1 MASIMD
7 LAGDLGKALA
17 NSDEYKAFQAAQA
30 ALESN
35 VAAQVMLKDFRTK
48 QFEVERNR
56 MMGEEITPA
65 LLEEFRAKQ
74 DVIMFNPVVRQFLV
88 AEQQFGNLMMAVQKI
103 IGQSV
108 GLDLPGD
115 DDGDGCSCG
124 EGKCGE
130 GCSCS

>member
-1 MASIMD
+1 MD
-7 LAGDLGKALA
+7 LANDLGKALA
-17 NSDEYKAFQAAQA
+17 NSGEYKEFLDAQKK
-30 ALESN
+30 LESN

-48 QFEVERNR
+48 QFELERLR
-56 MMGEEITPA
+56 MLGEDLSPA
-65 LLEEFRAKQ
+65 ALEEFRSKQ
-74 DVIMFNPVVRQFLV
+74 DVIMFNPVVREFLI
-88 AEQQFGNLMMAVQKI
+88 AEQKFGNLMMAVQKI

-115 DDGDGCSCG
+115 DDDHDCNCG